1 MIKVMIVDDE
11 FLVRVGM
18 KSALDWENHGF
29 AISAEAAD
37 GAEALAICEREL
49 PDIILTDIRM
59 PKMDGMEL
67 IRAVRQRYPEVQFI
81 ILTCL
86 DELSLVKEAMALGA
100 SGYFTKIGVDP
111 DEILA
116 VLLRLKQAIELERR
130 KASELETLKQLVV
143 NNRVLLKEQ
152 LFQALLHPRRRV
164 GDAVPDDSPLLAD
177 PAVMERADRFLLVRV
192 LRSQTLKDTQFFR
205 QSVLDLLEEIAGRRF
220 AASEV
225 FPVAEAD
232 FWIGG
237 AQPDGAGEPGAF
249 LTSVARDIEESLR
262 LYLNA
267 QCQIAFTARF
277 RSFGELPEA
286 FHELQAALADPSR
299 SGRIAKG
306 ERQPEFKLDDLLE
319 GPLAAALK
327 EGDLDKIRAA
337 LEAIFAV
344 ASDHGVKLEQL
355 KKIGLQILLGFE
367 KELRRHDQSIDSV
380 CADDIIEQVMSC
392 QDPAELREK
401 IAAGALT
408 IAGALADLRSNT
420 FRRDVKRIIDFL
432 DLHYA
437 EKINLDY
444 AASLAGMNSA
454 YFSRLFKKECG
465 VGFVEFLTR
474 LRMDQAKRLL
484 ETSDAKLL
492 EVAEKVGFEDV
503 NYFSKSFKKYTGI
516 SPSEYRETHG
526 GF

>member
-18 KSALDWENHGF
+18 KSVLDWENHGF
-29 AISAEAAD
+29 TISAEAAD
-37 GAEALAICEREL
+37 GAEALASCEQEL
-49 PDIILTDIRM
+49 PDIILTDLRM
-59 PKMDGMEL
+59 PKMGGMEL
-67 IRAVRQRYPEVQFI
+67 IQAVRQRFPKVRFI

-86 DELSLVKEAMALGA
+86 DELNLVKEAMALGA

-111 DEILA
+111 AEILA
-116 VLLRLKQAIELERR
+116 VLLRLKQTIDLERR
-130 KASELETLKQLVV
+130 KASELETLKRLVV

-152 LFQALLHPRRRV
+152 LFQALLRPERRV
-164 GDAVPDDSPLLAD
+164 GDAVPDDSPLLAN
-177 PAVMERADRFLLVRV
+177 PTVMERADRFLLVRV
-192 LRSQTLKDTQFFR
+192 LRSQALKDTQFFR

-220 AASEV
+220 AVSEV
-225 FPVAEAD
+225 FPVSEAD

-237 AQPDGAGEPGAF
+237 VQPAGTGESGDF
-249 LTSVARDIEESLR
+249 LNSVARDIEESLQ
-262 LYLNA
+262 LYFNT
-267 QCQIAFTARF
+267 QCFTVFTARF
-277 RSFGELPEA
+277 HSFGELPEA
-286 FHELQAALADPSR
+286 FRELQTALADLSR
-299 SGRIAKG
+299 ADRIVKG
-306 ERQPEFKLDDLLE
+306 ERQLEFKSDDLLE
-319 GPLAAALK
+319 RPLAAALK
-327 EGDLDKIRAA
+327 EGDTGKIRAT
-337 LEAIFAV
+337 LEAIFAA
-344 ASDHGVKLEQL
+344 ASGHGLKLEQL

-367 KELRRHDQSIDSV
+367 KELHRHDQSIDSV

-401 IAAGALT
+401 IATGALI

-474 LRMDQAKRLL
+474 LRMDKAKRML